1 MPQLVSVKLDETLSP
16 EMLTAMSDYVR
27 TVLTSH
33 RSEKERQL
41 EGTMQGRVLTIQSS
55 REVKANLLT
64 YFETGC

>member
-27 TVLTSH
+27 AVITSH

-41 EGTMQGRVLTIQSS
+41 EGTIQARVPSILLSE
-55 REVKANLLT
+55 EVKTLLLT
-64 YFETGC
+64 YF

>member
-27 TVLTSH
+27 TVITSH

-41 EGTMQGRVLTIQSS
+41 EGEIQ
-55 REVKANLLT
+55 NIICLFGL
-64 YFETGC
+64 